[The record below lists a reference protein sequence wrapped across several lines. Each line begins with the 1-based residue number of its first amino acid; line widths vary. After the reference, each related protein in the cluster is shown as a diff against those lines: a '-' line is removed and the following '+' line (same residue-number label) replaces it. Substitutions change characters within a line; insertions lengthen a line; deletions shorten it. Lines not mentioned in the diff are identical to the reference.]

1 MRVKEFC
8 VLLLASA
15 GALSGQPPA
24 PAKPKPAKI
33 PFQSRSASTISYAI
47 KEGEETVEITN
58 VAHEVTG
65 DSVPGRPRG
74 SRLVLRTTLHS
85 TEVLGDK
92 GMDATVTMEAW
103 PLGTDLQSKA
113 LYTVKLPAVGAQTLE
128 GALWVVDRSIDPDT
142 TWWSIY
148 KLGTGQHLL
157 DTFVELLRF
166 SISRETLMQRYAGL
180 DVPADDA
187 SDARLKDP
195 HVIAVLGYASAE
207 KVIREAL
214 ITCDNQE
221 RATDLRSYADSS
233 RQLSLSERAAGQQA
247 LRVSFAANYPSPPNP
262 VAIYIPIAKDDLDLQ
277 HTEMPA
283 GFHVAPFRRQ

>member
-1 MRVKEFC
+1 
-8 VLLLASA
+8 
-15 GALSGQPPA
+15 
-24 PAKPKPAKI
+24 
-33 PFQSRSASTISYAI
+33 
-47 KEGEETVEITN
+47 
-58 VAHEVTG
+58 VT
-65 DSVPGRPRG
+65 GRPRG
-74 SRLVLRTTLHS
+74 SRLVLRTTTHS

-92 GMDATVTMEAW
+92 GIDATVTMEAW

-128 GALWVVDRSIDPDT
+128 GALWLVDRGIDPDT
-142 TWWSIY
+142 TWWSVY

-180 DVPADDA
+180 DVPADDTTD
-187 SDARLKDP
+187 SRLKDQ

-207 KVIREAL
+207 RMIREAL

-233 RQLSLSERAAGQQA
+233 RQLSVVERAAGQQA
-247 LRVSFAANYPSPPNP
+247 LRVSFSANYPSPPNP
-262 VAIYIPIAKDDLDLQ
+262 VAISIPIIKDDLDLSRAELP
-277 HTEMPA
+277 T
-283 GFHVAPFRRQ
+283 GFHVATFRRQ